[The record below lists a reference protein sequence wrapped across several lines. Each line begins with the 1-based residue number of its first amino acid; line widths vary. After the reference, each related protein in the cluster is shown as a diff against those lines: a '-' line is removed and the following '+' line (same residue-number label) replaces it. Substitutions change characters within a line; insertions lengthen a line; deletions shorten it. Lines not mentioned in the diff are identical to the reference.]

1 MTQGRA
7 AGSLLPM
14 KRGMIIAGAVAA
26 LLAVPALSTSSAQP
40 ATPLSSSTDPNQPP
54 PHTLPY
60 PDLGSGEGRAERRK
74 SYELS
79 PELQRGVSAAQIRAQ
94 QRRLDAALAA
104 LAPQRPGTADAYVL
118 TIALDSDPVF
128 AREAREAARVL
139 GARYGA
145 AERTLVLAGPDG
157 TRDDAPHGS
166 ITALLLALE
175 HIGALMEDNEDVLV
189 LYTTSHGMDLGL
201 AYHYGDTGYGVLSPA
216 KLKSALEEAGIR
228 RRVLILSACYS
239 GVFVPVL
246 ASADTA
252 ILTAAASTRTSFGC
266 VAENDWTFFGDALI
280 NRALRQ
286 PVALDEAA
294 RQASRSVAEWESKAR
309 FLASLPQ
316 VSIGAGVQAWMPQL
330 EAGMPQQA
338 SAPVGRPAFD
348 EVTIATAKKAPPAAP
363 R

>member
-1 MTQGRA
+1 MNRGR
-7 AGSLLPM
+7 
-14 KRGMIIAGAVAA
+14 IIAGALAA
-26 LLAVPALSTSSAQP
+26 LLAAPALSQSSA
-40 ATPLSSSTDPNQPP
+40 PNPFQPP
-54 PHTLPY
+54 SHTLPY
-60 PDLGSGEGRAERRK
+60 PDLGSGDSRAERRK
-74 SYELS
+74 SYDLS
-79 PELQRGVSAAQIRAQ
+79 PELQRGLTAAQIREQ

-104 LAPQRPGTADAYVL
+104 LPRQTPGTPEAYVL

-128 AREAREAARVL
+128 AREAREAAKVL
-139 GARYGA
+139 GARYDAQG
-145 AERTLVLAGPDG
+145 RTLTLAGPDG

-166 ITALLLALE
+166 ISALLLAISQLGTVMD
-175 HIGALMEDNEDVLV
+175 GAEDVLV

-201 AYHYGDTGYGVLSPA
+201 AYHYGDTGYGILSPA
-216 KLKSALEEAGIR
+216 SLKAALEQAGIR

-246 ASADTA
+246 ASPDTA

-286 PVALDEAA
+286 PIALDEAA
-294 RQASRSVAEWESKAR
+294 RMAGRSVAEWEAKAR

-316 VSIGAGVQAWMPQL
+316 VSIGPEVGTWLPAL
-330 EAGMPQQA
+330 EAAKPRIA

-348 EVTIATAKKAPPAAP
+348 EAALMAAAAKPGKAAAP
-363 R
+363 K

>member
-1 MTQGRA
+1 MNRGRIIT
-7 AGSLLPM
+7 GLL
-14 KRGMIIAGAVAA
+14 AA
-26 LLAVPALSTSSAQP
+26 LLAAPALSQ
-40 ATPLSSSTDPNQPP
+40 SSSQPSAPNPFQPP
-54 PHTLPY
+54 PHTAGW

-74 SYELS
+74 SIELS
-79 PELQRGVSAAQIRAQ
+79 PELQRGLTAAQISEQ
-94 QRRLDAALAA
+94 HRRLDAALAA
-104 LAPQRPGTADAYVL
+104 LPPQTPGKPEAYVV

-145 AERTLVLAGPDG
+145 EARTLTLAGPDG
-157 TRDDAPHGS
+157 SRDDAPHGS
-166 ITALLLALE
+166 ISALLLAISHL
-175 HIGALMEDNEDVLV
+175 GTVMDGTEDVLV

-201 AYHYGDTGYGVLSPA
+201 AFHYGDTGFGILSPA
-216 KLKSALEEAGIR
+216 SLKTALEQAGIR

-239 GVFVPVL
+239 GAFVPAL

-286 PVALDEAA
+286 PVSLEEAA
-294 RQASRSVAEWESKAR
+294 RTAARSVAEWETKAR

-316 VSIGAGVQAWMPQL
+316 VSIGPQVGTWLPAL
-330 EAGMPQQA
+330 EAAKPRIA
-338 SAPVGRPAFD
+338 SAPVGRPAFS
-348 EVTIATAKKAPPAAP
+348 E
-363 R
+363 

>member
-1 MTQGRA
+1 MNRGR
-7 AGSLLPM
+7 
-14 KRGMIIAGAVAA
+14 IIAGVLAA
-26 LLAVPALSTSSAQP
+26 LMAAPALSQSSAP
-40 ATPLSSSTDPNQPP
+40 NPNQPA

-60 PDLGSGEGRAERRK
+60 PDLGSGESRADRRK

-79 PELQRGVSAAQIRAQ
+79 PELQRGFSAAHIREQ
-94 QRRLDAALAA
+94 QRRLDIALAA
-104 LAPQRPGTADAYVL
+104 LPAQTPGTPEAYVL

-145 AERTLVLAGPDG
+145 EGRTLTLAGPDG

-166 ITALLLALE
+166 ISALLLAISHLGTVMD
-175 HIGALMEDNEDVLV
+175 GAEDVLV

-201 AYHYGDTGYGVLSPA
+201 AYHYGDSGYGVLSPTS
-216 KLKSALEEAGIR
+216 LKAALEEAGIK
-228 RRVLILSACYS
+228 RRVLIISACYS
-239 GVFVPVL
+239 GVFVPAL
-246 ASADTA
+246 ASPDTA

-286 PVALDEAA
+286 PVALAEAA
-294 RQASRSVAEWESKAR
+294 RMANRSVAEWEAKAR

-316 VSIGAGVQAWMPQL
+316 VSIGPEVGSWLPAIEARMPRI
-330 EAGMPQQA
+330 A

-348 EVTIATAKKAPPAAP
+348 EAAIAAATTRAGAAKPD
-363 R
+363 